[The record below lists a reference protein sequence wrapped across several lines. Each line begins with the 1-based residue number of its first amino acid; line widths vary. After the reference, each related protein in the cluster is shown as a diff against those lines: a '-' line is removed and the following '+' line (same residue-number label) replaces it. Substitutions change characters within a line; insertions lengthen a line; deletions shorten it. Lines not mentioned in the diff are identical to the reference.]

1 MIETTDRVLGG
12 ANGPANAQAR
22 ALAARSAWLKDT
34 VAEITGTLGAAQSRI
49 ADSEAAA
56 SQALSD
62 AQAAAALADSAD
74 NAAGAAQLAAATAA
88 STAAA
93 AQAAAVAAQ
102 TAAGTATSAAST
114 AQTTAAIADT
124 KATTAD
130 TKATTAV
137 STADAA
143 QTAVAA
149 KATRFDLGGV
159 TILYTA
165 AVILGAGARSIEVNC
180 TGAQVGDAIFVAPTG
195 AIPDGYAVGAAQ
207 TAVAGKIRV
216 SVVHPALALGANFS
230 IPLRVF
236 ALR

>member
-22 ALAARSAWLKDT
+22 ALSARSAWLKDT

-49 ADSEAAA
+49 ADSEAATA
-56 SQALSD
+56 QALAD
-62 AQAAAALADSAD
+62 AQAAAAMAGSADSV
-74 NAAGAAQLAAATAA
+74 AGAAQLAAATAA

-93 AQAAAVAAQ
+93 AQAAATAAQ
-102 TAAGTATSAAST
+102 TAAGTATNAAST
-114 AQTTAAIADT
+114 AQTTAASADT
-124 KATTAD
+124 KATA
-130 TKATTAV
+130 AV

-165 AVILGAGARSIEVNC
+165 ALILGAGARSIEVNC
-180 TGAQVGDAIFVAPTG
+180 AGAQVGDAIFVAPTG

-207 TAVAGKIRV
+207 CLVAGKIRV